1 MKKSL
6 MLPLALGLA
15 LGAGNAAAAFING
28 SISASGGFETLP
40 TPPTGSIVSAL
51 TAFDVQSTAAAIA
64 PTGDFS
70 GTPVVATAYDF
81 DIMSLPTNFFDT
93 GNGFSFQLTEAT
105 ISSISGLTC
114 DAQGLCADSI
124 AIDLTGLVSGPGFDT
139 TAFSGSWTAQ
149 GSCIGSGSTCT
160 NDPSASW
167 SASLSALG
175 VAAPPPPPPSVP
187 EPALP
192 LLLGSGLLGLA
203 GLRRRKA

>member
-15 LGAGNAAAAFING
+15 LSAGNAAAAFING
-28 SISASGGFETLP
+28 SISATGGFETLP
-40 TPPTGSIVSAL
+40 TPPTGSIVSAF
-51 TAFDVQSTAAAIA
+51 TAFDVSSAAGVNS

-70 GTPVVATAYDF
+70 GTPFLATAYDF
-81 DIMSLPTNFFDT
+81 DVNNLPTNFFDT
-93 GNGFSFQLTEAT
+93 GNGFSFQLTDAT
-105 ISSISGLTC
+105 ISSISSLTC

-124 AIDLTGLVSGPGFDT
+124 AIDLNGLVSGPGFDA
-139 TAFSGSWTAQ
+139 TAFSGTWTAQ
-149 GSCIGSGSTCT
+149 GSCTGSGTTCT
-160 NDPSASW
+160 GDPSASW